1 MKQRGRK
8 QIHDRAWQTML
19 VVYVIA
25 HKRRLRPGLSA
36 MTDEAA
42 CHALIREGLYPGMK
56 ARSLRTRLAEARK
69 AVTQKEL
76 QTVLRRLSVAPP
88 DPADR

>member
-1 MKQRGRK
+1 MKQRGGK

-42 CHALIREGLYPGMK
+42 CHALICEGLYPGMK
-56 ARSLRTRLAEARK
+56 ARTSEHALQKRAKQSRK
-69 AVTQKEL
+69 KSCKPFCVVYQ
-76 QTVLRRLSVAPP
+76 
-88 DPADR
+88 